1 MTTPALGSILLG
13 TTNPR
18 RLRDWY
24 AAALAP
30 GDGAEAF
37 TEVTPTMFAGTFGDT
52 SVLIDGRS
60 DVAEKNP
67 DPGRVILNFHVDN
80 ARATADH
87 PHTVEPARIILN
99 FHVADIR
106 TAEAR
111 LVSLEAVWVR
121 ELERTRWG
129 IIGTVLDLDGNYVQI
144 VEPTPNSPACLQRKE
159 EHP

>member
-13 TTNPR
+13 TTNPH

-30 GDGAEAF
+30 GDSGEAF

-67 DPGRVILNFHVDN
+67 DPGRVIMRFFGTGNTQRARDIINRVLAFSETEVQALVAGLDRDFHPK
-80 ARATADH
+80 H
-87 PHTVEPARIILN
+87 PRLFEVFAEHYAMIRGSVWKPAR
-99 FHVADIR
+99 
-106 TAEAR
+106 
-111 LVSLEAVWVR
+111 VSCR
-121 ELERTRWG
+121 PP
-129 IIGTVLDLDGNYVQI
+129 IGTIPTLISIVLSD
-144 VEPTPNSPACLQRKE
+144 
-159 EHP
+159 